1 MRPAFQLVAH
11 DWNEIVVL
19 QKASLPSS
27 LCSIR
32 LPMAV
37 KVKHKTFYVFCCENQ
52 ALVVEDICLD
62 CIYISITKREYY
74 STIVSSNL
82 QILLFSY
89 FATSHLIVQGNRKNF
104 FMFSEFVVYS
114 NFLCNFALN
123 WSQSHFVCES
133 FNNHEKLI
141 NLDLLL
147 IELLWRL
154 QYIYAIGNI
163 DMFSTLE

>member
-37 KVKHKTFYVFCCENQ
+37 KVKHKTFYVFCCKNQ
-52 ALVVEDICLD
+52 ALVVEDNMPRLYLYKHNKAWVVFYHCFF
-62 CIYISITKREYY
+62 KP
-74 STIVSSNL
+74 SNIAVFVFCNEPL
-82 QILLFSY
+82 NCSGKQ
-89 FATSHLIVQGNRKNF
+89 KNF

-123 WSQSHFVCES
+123 WSQSHFVC
-133 FNNHEKLI
+133 KV
-141 NLDLLL
+141 
-147 IELLWRL
+147 
-154 QYIYAIGNI
+154 
-163 DMFSTLE
+163 STTMKSL